1 MTVFIIRRLMQAALV
16 IFVMSVIVFIGISV
30 VSNPIDILINPDF
43 TQEEYERAV
52 RALGL
57 DRPLYEQYFVFLGN
71 ALQGNLGDSFVFGQP
86 ALELI
91 AQRIPA
97 TMELAFGSLFLS
109 IVLGIPLGVYAGL
122 RPDSRVSKTIMAG
135 SIFGFSLPS
144 FWVGIMLIMI
154 FAVELG
160 WLPSTGRG
168 ETVELLGIHVSFLTW
183 DGLEHLFLPALNL
196 ALVNIS
202 LVIRVARAGT
212 REAAL
217 QDYVRF
223 ARAKGLSSSRIVLV
237 HILKNIMIPIVT
249 ILGLEL
255 GSLIAFSVVTET
267 IFAWPGMGKLLIDSI
282 NVSDR
287 PIVVAYLMLI
297 VCIFVVI
304 NLIVDVLYSVLDPRV
319 RLQDVKQ

>member
-1 MTVFIIRRLMQAALV
+1 MGPAE
-16 IFVMSVIVFIGISV
+16 SEE
-30 VSNPIDILINPDF
+30 VSDTLPPD
-43 TQEEYERAV
+43 E
-52 RALGL
+52 
-57 DRPLYEQYFVFLGN
+57 P
-71 ALQGNLGDSFVFGQP
+71 
-86 ALELI
+86 
-91 AQRIPA
+91 
-97 TMELAFGSLFLS
+97 
-109 IVLGIPLGVYAGL
+109 
-122 RPDSRVSKTIMAG
+122 
-135 SIFGFSLPS
+135 PS
-144 FWVGIMLIMI
+144 
-154 FAVELG
+154 
-160 WLPSTGRG
+160 GRG

>member
-16 IFVMSVIVFIGISV
+16 IFAMSLIVFVGISV
-30 VSNPIDILINPDF
+30 VSNPVDILINPDF

-57 DRPLYEQYFVFLGN
+57 DRPLHEQYFVFLGN
-71 ALQGNLGDSFVFGQP
+71 ALRGDLGHSFVFGQP
-86 ALELI
+86 ALQLI
-91 AQRIPA
+91 IQRMPA
-97 TMELAFGSLFLS
+97 TLELAFVSLIMA

-122 RPDSRVSKTIMAG
+122 KPDSVAGKTIMGG
-135 SIFGFSLPS
+135 SILGFSLPT

-168 ETVELLGIHVSFLTW
+168 PTRELFGIHVSFLTW
-183 DGLEHLFLPALNL
+183 DGLKYLFLPALNL
-196 ALVNIS
+196 ALTNIS

-223 ARAKGLSSSRIVLV
+223 ARAKGLSGNRIVLV

-249 ILGLEL
+249 ILGL
-255 GSLIAFSVVTET
+255 
-267 IFAWPGMGKLLIDSI
+267 
-282 NVSDR
+282 
-287 PIVVAYLMLI
+287 
-297 VCIFVVI
+297 
-304 NLIVDVLYSVLDPRV
+304 
-319 RLQDVKQ
+319 